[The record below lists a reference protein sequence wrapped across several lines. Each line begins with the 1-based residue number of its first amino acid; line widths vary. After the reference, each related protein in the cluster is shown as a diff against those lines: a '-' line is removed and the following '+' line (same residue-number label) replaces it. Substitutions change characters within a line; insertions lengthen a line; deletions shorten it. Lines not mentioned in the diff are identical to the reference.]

1 MEVFHTIAQAAAGAP
16 AAVACGYF
24 DGLHIGHA
32 AVVGRAVQRAKE
44 EGLCAGVFTF
54 TRAGGSPE
62 RKAGA
67 GEIVT
72 EADKYAILDAW
83 GVQRVLA
90 PDFSEFH
97 NLEPEEFF
105 DEVLVRRMGARV
117 VCCGADFRFGR
128 AAAGGAALLEKLC
141 ASRGVALEIVPEVL
155 CGGVRVSSTRIR
167 EMLAAGDVKEAG
179 RLLGRAFGYRLTVVH
194 GKRLGR
200 TIDSPTINQRF
211 PKSFVRLRHG
221 VYAAAAVVD
230 GALLPAVANIGLRP
244 TVEQTDAVNSETYII
259 GFSGDLYGRQ
269 IEVRLL
275 EFLRDE
281 QKFASVDALRARIQ
295 ADARAS
301 VPIAKAYTE
310 KTGK

>member
-1 MEVFHTIAQAAAGAP
+1 MEVFHTIAQA
-16 AAVACGYF
+16 
-24 DGLHIGHA
+24 
-32 AVVGRAVQRAKE
+32 
-44 EGLCAGVFTF
+44 
-54 TRAGGSPE
+54 
-62 RKAGA
+62 
-67 GEIVT
+67 
-72 EADKYAILDAW
+72 
-83 GVQRVLA
+83 
-90 PDFSEFH
+90 
-97 NLEPEEFF
+97 
-105 DEVLVRRMGARV
+105 
-117 VCCGADFRFGR
+117 
-128 AAAGGAALLEKLC
+128 
-141 ASRGVALEIVPEVL
+141 
-155 CGGVRVSSTRIR
+155 
-167 EMLAAGDVKEAG
+167 AAGDVKEAG

-301 VPIAKAYTE
+301 VPIAKAYIE

>member
-1 MEVFHTIAQAAAGAP
+1 MEVFHTIAQAAGAP

-62 RKAGA
+62 RKTGA

-167 EMLAAGDVKEAG
+167 ELLAAGDVKEAG

-221 VYAAAAVVD
+221 V
-230 GALLPAVANIGLRP
+230 
-244 TVEQTDAVNSETYII
+244 
-259 GFSGDLYGRQ
+259 
-269 IEVRLL
+269 
-275 EFLRDE
+275 
-281 QKFASVDALRARIQ
+281 
-295 ADARAS
+295 
-301 VPIAKAYTE
+301 
-310 KTGK
+310 